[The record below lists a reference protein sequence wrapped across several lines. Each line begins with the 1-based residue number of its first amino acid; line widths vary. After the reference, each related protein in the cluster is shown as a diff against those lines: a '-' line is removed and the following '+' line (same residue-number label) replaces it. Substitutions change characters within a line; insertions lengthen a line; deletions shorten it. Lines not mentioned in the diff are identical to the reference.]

1 MAYHA
6 TTFPLAGDHAGVDIH
21 TTVVL
26 PEPQS
31 PDPEVI
37 SIRGWTVRDLKR
49 FHAHMGRWCRGVP
62 KNMTMETASNMV
74 LKEVA
79 RGVPKNMTMET
90 ASNMVLKEVARY
102 VAANKKPDIRPDQDP
117 QTCLAKNPCDQA
129 ALKLWG

>member
-1 MAYHA
+1 MECTYAVAYHA
-6 TTFPLAGDHAGVDIH
+6 TTFPLEGDHAGVDIH

-26 PEPQS
+26 PEPES

-37 SIRGWTVRDLKR
+37 SIRDWTGRDLKH

-62 KNMTMETASNMV
+62 
-74 LKEVA
+74 
-79 RGVPKNMTMET
+79 RNMTMET

-102 VAANKKPDIRPDQDP
+102 VAANKKPDIRPDQDL
-117 QTCLAKNPCDQA
+117 QTRLAKNPCDQA